1 MVAEVL
7 PSAVIRGGGGSRLLL
22 CDIRGCHRHR
32 HQPSRTA
39 PKRMRAM
46 AEDPTPEE
54 MGFIQKQSRTSL
66 GTLLN

>member
-7 PSAVIRGGGGSRLLL
+7 PSAAIRGGSRLLL
-22 CDIRGCHRHR
+22 CDIRGCHR